1 MCDSLAKP
9 NYFAI
14 INAVT
19 LMNNE
24 FYMSREAIM
33 IIDGFLWSSMLCFL
47 AKVFKNVK
55 FHSDYN
61 FIYKIIWFIK

>member
-33 IIDGFLWSSMLCFL
+33 IIDGFLWSSMLCF
-47 AKVFKNVK
+47 F
-55 FHSDYN
+55 S
-61 FIYKIIWFIK
+61 